1 MTVAL
6 EPPVWSIPDVNLG
19 GWSSMT
25 SSTTAVAKW
34 PEAAKAGARR
44 SILAPDL
51 TIEGDVTSTGPVD
64 VQGRV
69 SGQVKSPDVLI
80 APTGA
85 IEGSAIAHDL
95 SVQGQISGAIDAQ
108 SVSLSATAV
117 VKADVTHERI
127 AIESGAQLEGRLK
140 RQR

>member
-1 MTVAL
+1 MARVA
-6 EPPVWSIPDVNLG
+6 VRPD
-19 GWSSMT
+19 
-25 SSTTAVAKW
+25 AY
-34 PEAAKAGARR
+34 
-44 SILAPDL
+44 
-51 TIEGDVTSTGPVD
+51 VTSTGPVD

-108 SVSLSATAV
+108 SVLLSATAV
-117 VKADVTHERI
+117 VKTDVTHERI
-127 AIESGAQLEGRLK
+127 AIESGAQFEGRLK
-140 RQR
+140 RLR